1 MNEWIKQKEINL
13 QNNIN
18 ITFLI
23 LIGIFQKQTNLLNSE
38 N

>member
-1 MNEWIKQKEINL
+1 MTTGKKTNL

-23 LIGIFQKQTNLLNSE
+23 LGSSE
-38 N
+38 NKQKIGC